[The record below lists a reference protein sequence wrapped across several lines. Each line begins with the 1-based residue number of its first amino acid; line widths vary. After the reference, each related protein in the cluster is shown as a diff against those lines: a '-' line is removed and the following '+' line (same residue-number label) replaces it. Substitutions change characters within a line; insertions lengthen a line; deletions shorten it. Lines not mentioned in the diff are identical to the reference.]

1 MSLEALR
8 GSGRPFI
15 ESVRAREILDSRG
28 NPTVAVAVAT
38 SFGAVEEAMVPSGAS
53 TGAYEAVEKRDG
65 DPKRYNGKGV
75 LKAVAA
81 VNEILGPA
89 IEGLDATAQRE
100 VDTAMIELDGTPN
113 KANLG
118 ANALLGVSI
127 AVARA
132 AAMSIGMPLY
142 RYLGGPSASTLP
154 VPMMNVINGGKH
166 AEGAL
171 QFQEIMI
178 VPYGAANIADAI
190 RCGAEV
196 FAALSKTLHEMG
208 QSTLVGDEGGFAPRL
223 DSIDDALKLLVKAIE
238 RAGYRAG
245 DDVGIAL
252 DPASTEF
259 FRDGKYYPHLP
270 DHAMTSNE
278 MVALYE
284 GLCNTYPIVS
294 IEDGLAEDDWEGWAL
309 LTQRMGKRVQLVG
322 DDLFVTNVERLA
334 RGIKE
339 ESANAILI
347 KLNQIGTLTETLDAV
362 EMAHKAGFR
371 TVISHRSGETEDTT
385 IADLAVAT
393 GAGQIKTGSLARS
406 DRVAKYNR
414 LMAIAD
420 DLGAATARYPGK
432 TAFKAL
438 Q

>member
-1 MSLEALR
+1 
-8 GSGRPFI
+8 
-15 ESVRAREILDSRG
+15 
-28 NPTVAVAVAT
+28 
-38 SFGAVEEAMVPSGAS
+38 
-53 TGAYEAVEKRDG
+53 
-65 DPKRYNGKGV
+65 
-75 LKAVAA
+75 
-81 VNEILGPA
+81 
-89 IEGLDATAQRE
+89 
-100 VDTAMIELDGTPN
+100 
-113 KANLG
+113 
-118 ANALLGVSI
+118 
-127 AVARA
+127 
-132 AAMSIGMPLY
+132 
-142 RYLGGPSASTLP
+142 
-154 VPMMNVINGGKH
+154 MNVINGGKH

-178 VPYGAANIADAI
+178 VPYGATNIADAV

-196 FAALSKTLHEMG
+196 FAALGKTLHEMG
-208 QSTLVGDEGGFAPRL
+208 QPTLVGDEGGFAPRL
-223 DSIDDALKLLVKAIE
+223 DSIDDALKLLLKSIE
-238 RAGYRAG
+238 RAGYKPG

-252 DPASTEF
+252 DSASSEF
-259 FRDGKYYPHLP
+259 LKDGKYYPHLP
-270 DHAMTSNE
+270 DHPMTSAE

-294 IEDGLAEDDWEGWAL
+294 IEDGLGEDDWAGWQL
-309 LTQRMGKRVQLVG
+309 LTQRLGKRVQLVG

-339 ESANAILI
+339 DSANAILV

-371 TVISHRSGETEDTT
+371 SVISHRSGETEDTT

-406 DRVAKYNR
+406 DRTAKYNR

-420 DLGAATARYPGK
+420 DLGHATARYPGK
-432 TAFKAL
+432 TAFKAF